1 MLWRLLKK
9 QRQQM
14 PPANAATRGGST
26 SLQVVLWTTWS
37 LVVIVVGYISWH
49 ADIVAQRPINILGL
63 VIHCVV
69 AGLIGLIVMTLIE
82 MRIEPWRF
90 MDDD

>member
-9 QRQQM
+9 QRQQVNL
-14 PPANAATRGGST
+14 ANAATRGGSA
-26 SLQVVLWTTWS
+26 SLQVVLWTIWS

-49 ADIVAQRPINILGL
+49 ADIAAHRPANILGL

-82 MRIEPWRF
+82 MRLEPWRF
-90 MDDD
+90 IDDE

>member
-9 QRQQM
+9 HRQQVQ
-14 PPANAATRGGST
+14 PANAATRRGSAG
-26 SLQVVLWTTWS
+26 LQVVLWTIWT
-37 LVVIVVGYISWH
+37 LVVSAVGYISWH
-49 ADIVAQRPINILGL
+49 ADIAAHRPVNILGL

-82 MRIEPWRF
+82 MRLEPWRF
-90 MDDD
+90 MGE

>member
-14 PPANAATRGGST
+14 PRANDTTRGGSAG
-26 SLQVVLWTTWS
+26 LQVVLWTIWS
-37 LVVIVVGYISWH
+37 IVVIVVGYISWH

-90 MDDD
+90 IDDD

>member
-14 PPANAATRGGST
+14 PGANAVTRGGSS
-26 SLQVVLWTTWS
+26 SLQVVLWTIWS
-37 LVVIVVGYISWH
+37 LVVIVMGYISCD

-69 AGLIGLIVMTLIE
+69 AGLIGLIVMTKIE
-82 MRIEPWRF
+82 MYMEPWRF
-90 MDDD
+90 IDDD